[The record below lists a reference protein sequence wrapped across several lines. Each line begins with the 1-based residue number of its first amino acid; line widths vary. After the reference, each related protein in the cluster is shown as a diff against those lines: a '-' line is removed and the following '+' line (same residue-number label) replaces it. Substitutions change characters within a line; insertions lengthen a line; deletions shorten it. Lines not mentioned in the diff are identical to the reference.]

1 MALSETRENLQAPDP
16 IQRDHVFSKDAE
28 PRSIGHARPSDPG
41 SVTRFRCADCN
52 GQVEAAGAPRRLGAS
67 FRIVRAHAVVR
78 RPIFENLER
87 NRAAAARR
95 GISVLRR
102 PDRDFHF
109 LPGRRA

>member
-52 GQVEAAGAPRRLGAS
+52 GQVEAAGAPGDW
-67 FRIVRAHAVVR
+67 V
-78 RPIFENLER
+78 
-87 NRAAAARR
+87 
-95 GISVLRR
+95 
-102 PDRDFHF
+102 HF
-109 LPGRRA
+109 FG